1 MREELFLRPPIAYI
15 ELRPHA
21 RAGKGCVVATSN
33 QARSSSHDGVSKVG
47 VSTFATA
54 VRSRRQQL
62 RLRQDEVADLA
73 GVSERFVYALEN
85 GKQSVQLDK
94 VAAVLFALGLHLELH
109 RGGGTEIRLSADLTR
124 PMI

>member
-1 MREELFLRPPIAYI
+1 M
-15 ELRPHA
+15 
-21 RAGKGCVVATSN
+21 ATSN